1 MTKTKTVYWDA
12 ARVAANKA
20 IDADT
25 VNALLADDRTLL
37 WVALNRLV
45 NAILKR
51 GGNLSDLEELLDE
64 AVDVLADTKPILKK
78 EK

>member
-1 MTKTKTVYWDA
+1 MTKTKA
-12 ARVAANKA
+12 ASSKA
-20 IDADT
+20 DADT

-45 NAILKR
+45 NAVLKR
-51 GGNLSDLEELLDE
+51 GGNLSSLEELLDE
-64 AVDVLADTKPILKK
+64 AVDVLADTKPIVKK

>member
-1 MTKTKTVYWDA
+1 MTKTKYWDA
-12 ARVAANKA
+12 TRLAATAKA
-20 IDADT
+20 VDVLQDEKTI
-25 VNALLADDRTLL
+25 L

-45 NAILKR
+45 NAVLKR

-64 AVDVLADTKPILKK
+64 AVDVLADTKPIPKK